1 MIEHRSCECV
11 VNRRIVDG
19 KQAIWSPV
27 YIPIVRR
34 RPFANEAR
42 AIQAPTDDLHQAVHF
57 NGIDKRPSHRCRAKA
72 V

>member
-19 KQAIWSPV
+19 KQAIWSLV

-42 AIQAPTDDLHQAVHF
+42 AIQAIEDDLHQDGQLARI
-57 NGIDKRPSHRCRAKA
+57 GKRPSHRCRAKA